1 MAKQRRAARKK
12 QFILKEK
19 LANPKSVRF
28 RNASFTVR
36 YEWIERRGLRI
47 KMATLRIRNGYL
59 HIGGRKGRKDIKG
72 RKGKRRKQQG
82 GLGFSSTYRRN
93 WCSSCSNKFVKCY
106 SR

>member
-12 QFILKEK
+12 QFVLKEK

-59 HIGGRKGRKDIKG
+59 HIGGRKGRK
-72 RKGKRRKQQG
+72 GKRRKQQG

-93 WCSSCSNKFVKCY
+93 CCSYCSNKFVKCF

>member
-47 KMATLRIRNGYL
+47 KMTMLRIRNGYL
-59 HIGGRKGRKDIKG
+59 HIGGRKGRKYIKG
-72 RKGKRRKQQG
+72 RKGKRRK
-82 GLGFSSTYRRN
+82 
-93 WCSSCSNKFVKCY
+93 
-106 SR
+106 

>member
-36 YEWIERRGLRI
+36 YE
-47 KMATLRIRNGYL
+47 
-59 HIGGRKGRKDIKG
+59 
-72 RKGKRRKQQG
+72 
-82 GLGFSSTYRRN
+82 
-93 WCSSCSNKFVKCY
+93 
-106 SR
+106 